1 MRSSRAN
8 IKWSIFVIVIFFF
21 SGNLLCQSYKDEWA
35 FTADSLIQKLEEVP
49 ESDIKLRSRVLLEIS
64 NFKKVIGEIK
74 LSVQYAR
81 KAKDNAKKSRE
92 WLLASKAYAILI
104 DGYTGLHYLD
114 SADVFGKEHLFFAD
128 SLMDSTPE
136 VNYEFVH
143 IKLSALKWWAHSDWQ
158 HYKIDAAYEKTDQA
172 LALIRSLNLNEAI
185 RKFPAFHYGHVYEL
199 RGMMREWDLDMFE
212 AMHFVEEYR
221 TEAKINQ
228 DSRQLNTSNYWYG
241 WIKFQQE
248 EYDEALEVLLNVRM
262 DWLDNESLVR
272 PWHILRTI
280 GRVYGKMGMYDS
292 LKNYAQQAITEVLL
306 TEDLCQAGNTYY
318 RNMDDAIEYGDW
330 KWAFANS
337 YGVSLFEFYVDRRDQ
352 SRLEAQMESEKSQML
367 LDHEIVVVQNRN
379 RLITTIAAT
388 ILIFALFLFAQL
400 KLSKKSRRLELMAKE
415 KLEVEKGMELLKRDR
430 LNNLLDHKKRQLTT
444 ITLSSERMNSLI
456 SEFGDQLTE
465 LKVGLGCA
473 EKIRSI
479 NAMLKKIKTTN
490 QSQNSWGQFYKH
502 FESVHPNFFKKLLE
516 VNDDLT
522 QNELRHS
529 AYLLMNLSNKEVANM
544 YGISHESVKKARWRL
559 KIRLNLGA
567 ENSLQ
572 DFIYRIANS
581 DSFIDKVKIH

>member
-8 IKWSIFVIVIFFF
+8 VKWFSFVIVLIFF
-21 SGNLLCQSYKDEWA
+21 SGNLFCQSYKDHWA
-35 FTADSLIQKLEEVP
+35 ITADSLVQKLEEVE
-49 ESDIKLRSRVLLEIS
+49 ESDTKLRSQVLLEIG
-64 NFKKVIGEIK
+64 NYKKVIGEIK
-74 LSVQYAR
+74 LSIKYAR
-81 KAKDNAKKSRE
+81 KAKDMAKKSGE
-92 WLLASKAYAILI
+92 WLLASRAYALLI

-114 SADVFGKEHLFFAD
+114 SADLFGKENLFFAD
-128 SLMDSTPE
+128 SLMDSTPDMS
-136 VNYEFVH
+136 YEFVH

-172 LALIRSLNLNEAI
+172 LALIRSLNLNEAT
-185 RKFPAFHYGHVYEL
+185 RSFSAFRYGHIYEL

-212 AMHFVEEYR
+212 AMHFAEEYR
-221 TEAKINQ
+221 TEAKLNQ

-248 EYDEALEVLLNVRM
+248 EYDEALEILLNVRM

-280 GRVYGKMGMYDS
+280 GRIYGKMGRYDS
-292 LKNYAQQAITEVLL
+292 LKNYAQQAITEALL
-306 TEDLCQAGNTYY
+306 SEDLCQAGNTYY

-352 SRLEAQMESEKSQML
+352 SRLEAQMESEKSQMV
-367 LDHEIVVVQNRN
+367 LDHQIVVVKNRN
-379 RLITTIAAT
+379 RLVTTLAVA
-388 ILIFALFLFAQL
+388 ILIFALFLIGQL

-415 KLEVEKGMELLKRDR
+415 KLEAEKGLELHKRDR
-430 LNNLLDHKKRQLTT
+430 LNSLLDYKKRQLTT

-456 SEFGDQLTE
+456 SEFSNQLTD
-465 LKVGLGCA
+465 LKVGLNCK
-473 EKIRSI
+473 EKIRSVNEMI
-479 NAMLKKIKTTN
+479 RKIRTTN

-502 FESVHPNFFKKLLE
+502 FESVHPNFFRKLLE
-516 VNDDLT
+516 INDDLT
-522 QNELRHS
+522 QNELRHA
-529 AYLLMNLSNKEVANM
+529 AYMLMNLSNKEVANM

-559 KIRLNLGA
+559 KIRLNLAA
-567 ENSLQ
+567 EDSLQ
-572 DFIYRIANS
+572 DFINRTANS
-581 DSFIDKVKIH
+581 NALVNNIKFQ